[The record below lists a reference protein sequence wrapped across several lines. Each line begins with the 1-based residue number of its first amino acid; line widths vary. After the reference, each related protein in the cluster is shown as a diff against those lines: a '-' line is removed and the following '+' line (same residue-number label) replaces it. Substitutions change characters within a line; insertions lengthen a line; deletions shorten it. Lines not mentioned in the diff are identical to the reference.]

1 MDDTKIL
8 AGRLRELAARS
19 YNSNIFTF
27 TEFLGEAQL
36 DLLLRM
42 EKELSYAGIELYGG
56 TECSDRVVA
65 RFGKESELGYDMEF
79 PVVCLKI
86 SPLSEQ
92 FGEELT
98 HRDYLGALMNLGIKR
113 ELLGDI
119 ILCGKDAYLFCL
131 DHIADYI
138 KDSLIRVRHTSV
150 SVAPAEGIPEN
161 AGPRIQ
167 EQHVVVTSVRLD
179 AVIARVWNLSR
190 TQSQDLCREGKV
202 FVNGRQRQNGSQDL
216 KPEDRI
222 SVRGF
227 GKFIYAGE
235 ENVTGKGRFR
245 IRIRLFV

>member
-56 TECSDRVVA
+56 ADCTDRTVA

-79 PVVCLKI
+79 PIICLKI

-92 FGEELT
+92 FGEDLT
-98 HRDYLGALMNLGIKR
+98 HRDYLGALMNLGIRR

-119 ILCGKDAYLFCL
+119 IVSGRDAYLFCL

-138 KDSLIRVRHTSV
+138 RENLLRVRHTSV
-150 SVAPAEGIPEN
+150 CVTPTDGIPEN
-161 AGPRIQ
+161 AGPTLQ
-167 EQHVVVTSVRLD
+167 ERNVVVTSVRLD
-179 AVIARVWNLSR
+179 AVIARVWNQSR
-190 TQSQDLCREGKV
+190 TQSQDLCREGRV
-202 FVNGRQRQNGSQDL
+202 FVNGRQRQNGSQEL

-235 ENVTGKGRFR
+235 QAVTGKGRFR
-245 IRIRLFV
+245 ISIRLFV